1 MLEWYVGSIGSM
13 AINDDAGCEMAERF
27 ELSIAWRRLAG

>member
-1 MLEWYVGSIGSM
+1 MGCRYIALEAWQL
-13 AINDDAGCEMAERF
+13 NDNAGCEMAERF